1 MINVIIQKQFINNLA
16 ARKMRMDKRGQEE
29 FREISIETGVIAKA
43 EGSARVRIGKTE
55 VIAGV
60 KMAVGTPFADTQ
72 DEGVLMV
79 GAEFSPI
86 ASPDFEKGPPAEA
99 SIELARVVDR
109 GIRESGAL
117 EMKKLCIK
125 AKEKVWMVFV
135 DIHIFNHA
143 GNLIDAA
150 GLASIAAL
158 LTAKMPEYDAETE
171 TVNYE
176 KKHKKLPVK
185 FKPIPVTVFRMGD
198 SLFLDPSLEEE
209 DVMSIRLTVT
219 TKDDGNIAALQ
230 KGGPGSF
237 SMAEI
242 EKAFELSMRKGAE
255 IREMLDRALKSKSE
269 KE

>member
-1 MINVIIQKQFINNLA
+1 MMIQKQFISNLA
-16 ARKMRMDKRGQEE
+16 SKRLRIDKRGQEE

-60 KMAVGTPFADTQ
+60 KMSVGTPFPDTP

-109 GIRESGAL
+109 GIRESGA
-117 EMKKLCIK
+117 MDVKKLCIK
-125 AKEKVWMVFV
+125 PKEKVWMVYV

-150 GLASIAAL
+150 GLAAIAAL
-158 LTAKMPEYDAETE
+158 STVKMPEYDEETG

-176 KKHKKLPVK
+176 KKHKKLPLK

-198 SLFLDPSLEEE
+198 SLFLDSSLEEE

-219 TKDDGNIAALQ
+219 TKDDGNIAAIQ

-237 SMAEI
+237 SMGEI
-242 EKAFELSMRKGAE
+242 EKAFSLSIAKGAE
-255 IREMLDRALKSKSE
+255 IREMLEKALKAKQE